1 MASLFADESRNAV
14 SSKVSLKCF
23 CESFNGISNDPAH
36 LSDLPPS
43 SKTIDGLGVLINLTG
58 RQRWQP
64 FATWVIKL
72 ICKCLTE
79 GTLYVEGLVNVSFVS
94 AACSLLCYGDSDLH
108 MVGTILVTSWLLE
121 YRLLLLSLYLISS
134 FVLCV
139 RFCLCLCLC
148 EL

>member
-1 MASLFADESRNAV
+1 MASLFADEPSNTV

-23 CESFNGISNDPAH
+23 CESFNGISSDPAH

-43 SKTIDGLGVLINLTG
+43 SKTSDGPGVLINLTG
-58 RQRWQP
+58 RKRWQP

-108 MVGTILVTSWLLE
+108 MVGSILITSWLLE
-121 YRLLLLSLYLISS
+121 HGLLLLSFHLISS
-134 FVLCV
+134 FIL
-139 RFCLCLCLC
+139 
-148 EL
+148 

>member
-1 MASLFADESRNAV
+1 MASLYADESSSTG

-23 CESFNGISNDPAH
+23 SESFNGISSEPAH
-36 LSDLPPS
+36 LNDLPPS

-64 FATWVIKL
+64 FATWVVKL

-108 MVGTILVTSWLLE
+108 MVGSILVTSWLLE
-121 YRLLLLSLYLISS
+121 YRLLLLSFYFISL
-134 FVLCV
+134 FQLCI
-139 RFCLCLCLC
+139 
-148 EL
+148 